1 MFVREKVTEF
11 TLLILCI
18 ASVHHFSLENDSLFK
33 ELMKVSGK
41 SYGDV
46 SFLVDFVDPHDSIC
60 VYRILSFVK
69 ICREVYE

>member
-33 ELMKVSGK
+33 EIMNVARK
-41 SYGDV
+41 SYGEV
-46 SFLVDFVDPHDSIC
+46 SFLVDFMDPRD
-60 VYRILSFVK
+60 RGD
-69 ICREVYE
+69 